1 MKRNFNIAEILE
13 SVDSIIYDNK
23 YNLYK
28 RRKIINASK
37 KINKKKIDMKD
48 NSDNEKII
56 LDAEDS
62 LKGDNPIE
70 ADRINKIKNKMERIE
85 AETNLILKRQK
96 KEDSVET
103 DNNQKIKAK
112 VGNKS
117 LVLDNEETLTLDHEE
132 PLILKKEYTSEK
144 LEVENNL
151 QELEDINT
159 LKELENNF
167 VYINEKLKLENIQ
180 KEEKIKDLDILVNKF
195 VSQERYSDLDKK
207 IKMYQDDNALLRK
220 KVLKLSDHESALRLQ
235 LIDLDL
241 DRKIEPDQN
250 EKLQQPAE
258 VERQD
263 IKELNIKTD
272 NLLQKHNQLETELSK
287 LKKAREIQ
295 PIDVDKKIQFY
306 REENAKIIVDK
317 NNIEKK
323 LENTKNQLSIN
334 ENNKQKVKIALDNL
348 SKILGESNID
358 STAFI
363 NKIEEQT
370 ANTNKTVDENT
381 TKLFKK

>member
-1 MKRNFNIAEILE
+1 MKRNYNIAEILE

-23 YNLYK
+23 YNFYK
-28 RRKIINASK
+28 KRKIS
-37 KINKKKIDMKD
+37 NKKKDMKD

-56 LDAEDS
+56 LDAEES
-62 LKGDNPIE
+62 LKRDDPIE
-70 ADRINKIKNKMERIE
+70 VDRINRIKNKMKRIE
-85 AETNLILKRQK
+85 AETNLILKRRK
-96 KEDSVET
+96 TEDFYGT
-103 DNNQKIKAK
+103 DNNKKVKPK

-117 LVLDNEETLTLDHEE
+117 LVLDKEETLTLDHEE

-144 LEVENNL
+144 LEVESNL
-151 QELEDINT
+151 QELENVNS
-159 LKELENNF
+159 LNELENNF
-167 VYINEKLKLENIQ
+167 VYLNEKLKLENIK

-195 VSQERYSDLDKK
+195 VSQERYSDLDKRIK
-207 IKMYQDDNALLRK
+207 IYQDDNALLRK
-220 KVLKLSDHESALRLQ
+220 KILKLSDHESALRLK
-235 LIDLDL
+235 LMELNLDK
-241 DRKIEPDQN
+241 KIEADQN
-250 EKLQQPAE
+250 EKLQQSVE

-263 IKELNIKTD
+263 IKELNIKTE
-272 NLLQKHNQLETELSK
+272 NLLQKHNQLETEISE

-295 PIDVDKKIQFY
+295 PMDVDQKIQFY

-334 ENNKQKVKIALDNL
+334 ENNKQKVKVALENL

-358 STAFI
+358 STTFI

-370 ANTNKTVDENT
+370 SNTNPAIDENI
-381 TKLFKK
+381 KPFKK

>member
-96 KEDSVET
+96 KEESVET